1 MKTVENEFTR
11 YAGQA
16 DVAQHHVWPERRH
29 GPDRVGARKREFDG
43 IAERCQDVVQHRR
56 DLRLVVYDEDSAGH
70 AACLDL
76 IARQPARKR
85 RPRAT
90 AAAAP
95 IRSTLDLNR
104 VAAYAAMKERC
115 QSGVIGSRSSSVG
128 DRLETNRAPDLIPH
142 LCARSLRQAGD
153 RNYRAVLGTAR
164 CLTSRRLFSGRRKLT
179 SGVPRVVALGGRTRL
194 HYLLLA
200 SAFGL
205 TRVAS
210 RPP

>member
-1 MKTVENEFTR
+1 MPERERGLYSQHKPVQLEWLRDEVVGAPRANCALEAWVSIPCHHDDGHVRIGDVKTVENEFTR

-16 DVAQHHVWPERRH
+16 DVEQHHVWPERRH
-29 GPDRVGARKREFDG
+29 GPDRVGARMREFDG

-70 AACLDL
+70 AARLDL

-115 QSGVIGSRSSSVG
+115 QSGVHRVQIVVG
-128 DRLETNRAPDLIPH
+128 WTP
-142 LCARSLRQAGD
+142 
-153 RNYRAVLGTAR
+153 
-164 CLTSRRLFSGRRKLT
+164 RR
-179 SGVPRVVALGGRTRL
+179 
-194 HYLLLA
+194 
-200 SAFGL
+200 
-205 TRVAS
+205 
-210 RPP
+210 